1 MNPSGFDQQ
10 AAQRLQTAWNA
21 GKRKTPDMSREY
33 PVGLWAAA
41 EKHAKQEKT
50 WQAVGLIGLLVS
62 LTCAAA
68 VSVSPALMIL
78 VMLGYVAFFVGVIMA
93 SVERTRLWGARTVLV
108 GWAAAQTAQSAML
121 SHTDITPQQQPMG
134 MGVGMPPMGQPA
146 PMGQPMNQPMPQ
158 APAQQNPPYGLPPTP
173 PNQYGM

>member
-50 WQAVGLIGLLVS
+50 WQAVGDGIAEPDS
-62 LTCAAA
+62 
-68 VSVSPALMIL
+68 
-78 VMLGYVAFFVGVIMA
+78 GVRHRA
-93 SVERTRLWGARTVLV
+93 E
-108 GWAAAQTAQSAML
+108 
-121 SHTDITPQQQPMG
+121 
-134 MGVGMPPMGQPA
+134 
-146 PMGQPMNQPMPQ
+146 
-158 APAQQNPPYGLPPTP
+158 
-173 PNQYGM
+173 